1 MRKAIAIDFDGCLCT
16 DAFPEIGEPNWT
28 VINRAKAEQRAG
40 AGLILWTCREGQLL
54 LDAVEACRNWGL
66 TFDALNES
74 LPDWIEEFQTRP
86 RKVGA
91 SEYWDDKAV
100 RLPLPSNEPLTTDD
114 LMMMDGEAVWVEKYF
129 DQPPRWYLVN
139 APAMQ
144 LEAKGLTIAIPD
156 TIKES
161 DLTIRRRPEGMG

>member
-16 DAFPEIGEPNWT
+16 DAFPEIGEPNWA
-28 VINRAKAEQRAG
+28 VINRAKTEQQAG

-54 LDAVEACRNWGL
+54 LDAVEACRGWGL
-66 TFDALNES
+66 TLDAMNES

-100 RLPLPSNEPLTTDD
+100 RLVAEKQQGHTPAWATHLQQRFTATT
-114 LMMMDGEAVWVEKYF
+114 
-129 DQPPRWYLVN
+129 
-139 APAMQ
+139 
-144 LEAKGLTIAIPD
+144 
-156 TIKES
+156 
-161 DLTIRRRPEGMG
+161 